1 MKKAAARK
9 TFLAQRKQ
17 ISLEK
22 IAKLSQQIAKLFF
35 ANFDLQNIKTI
46 HVFLPIKKRNEAD
59 TFHIIN
65 QLREYFPQIEILIP
79 KANFINFSME
89 NYLFHSTI
97 NFQENDWGI
106 LEPVGESPLS
116 ANHPIDLVFL
126 PLIAFDKSG
135 YRVGYGKGFYDRF
148 LAKCSPQLIKVG
160 LSIFEPI
167 ETIEDVN
174 ELDIKMDFCITPMQ
188 VYRF

>member
-1 MKKAAARK
+1 MKKEAARK

-17 ISLEK
+17 ISPEK
-22 IAKLSQQIAKLFF
+22 IEILSYQIAKLFF

-46 HVFLPIKKRNEAD
+46 HVFLPIKKQNEVN
-59 TFHIIN
+59 TFQIIN
-65 QLREYFPQIEILIP
+65 QLREDFPQIEILIP
-79 KANFINFSME
+79 KVNPINFSME

-106 LEPVGESPLS
+106 LEPADESTIS
-116 ANHPIDLVFL
+116 ANNPIDLVFL

-148 LAKCSPQLIKVG
+148 LAKYPPQLIKVG

-174 ELDIKMDFCITPMQ
+174 ELDLKMDFCITPTE
-188 VYRF
+188 VCRF